1 MRESMVVRLSDVR
14 SRDIG
19 TGVDIVG
26 AISPEALEYAARTML
41 ELMSEAITIV
51 K

>member
-1 MRESMVVRLSDVR
+1 LRESMVVRLSDVR